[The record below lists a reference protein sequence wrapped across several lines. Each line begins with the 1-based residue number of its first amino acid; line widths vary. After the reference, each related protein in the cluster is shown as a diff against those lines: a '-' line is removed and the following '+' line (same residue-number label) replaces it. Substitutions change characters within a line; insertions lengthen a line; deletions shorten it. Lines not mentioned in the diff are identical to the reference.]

1 MAPQGEEVL
10 LRIAEPPSYA
20 ALLVH
25 AHSIKDPTLFG
36 PCTRMVT
43 ADAARDAG
51 T

>member
-10 LRIAEPPSYA
+10 LRIADPA
-20 ALLVH
+20 VTRALLVH

-36 PCTRMVT
+36 PCTHVSPLMR
-43 ADAARDAG
+43 RGDAG